1 MRLGLVASLALFF
14 RRASTALTA
23 SIAFRVPSMK
33 MLSSRPSSARGRKG
47 QGPQQQQQQQQQQQ
61 KQRRR
66 RRQQQLNHSDAERT
80 APTHDHDP
88 AHDHRHSEAG
98 CTDPTHDHS
107 HSDAE
112 CTDPTHD
119 HSHSDAE
126 AAHDHTHSDV
136 HHHQQQKMLLLLQE
150 QQQQLLLQEQQQQA
164 CGKTDGPVLFE
175 AGALEDW
182 LGPQSAQHSGLLV
195 KRPFCGAWDH
205 LRSDVD
211 KAVLRFG
218 RSAQLETEV
227 KNGEPEELSNRL
239 EAAMA
244 SFVAKAGLPA
254 ELSKQIH
261 IDACGLGN
269 VVGSMCPFASVLEI
283 KLEVHGEN
291 VCSRWH
297 QDWYAGRV

>member
-14 RRASTALTA
+14 RRARTALTA

-47 QGPQQQQQQQQQQQ
+47 QQQQQQQQQ
-61 KQRRR
+61 RR

-80 APTHDHDP
+80 APVHDHDP
-88 AHDHRHSEAG
+88 AHDHSHSEAG

-112 CTDPTHD
+112 AT
-119 HSHSDAE
+119 
-126 AAHDHTHSDV
+126 HDHTHSDV
-136 HHHQQQKMLLLLQE
+136 HHHQQQNMLLLLQE
-150 QQQQLLLQEQQQQA
+150 QQQLQLLQEQQQQA
-164 CGKTDGPVLFE
+164 RGKTDGPVLFE
-175 AGALEDW
+175 AGALKDW
-182 LGPQSAQHSGLLV
+182 LGPQCAQHSGLLV

-227 KNGEPEELSNRL
+227 KNGDPEELSNRL

>member
-33 MLSSRPSSARGRKG
+33 MLAGRLSRPSSARGRKG
-47 QGPQQQQQQQQQQQ
+47 QGPQQQEQQQQ
-61 KQRRR
+61 KQRR

-80 APTHDHDP
+80 APVHDHDP
-88 AHDHRHSEAG
+88 AHDHSHSEAG

-107 HSDAE
+107 HSDAKA
-112 CTDPTHD
+112 THG
-119 HSHSDAE
+119 
-126 AAHDHTHSDV
+126 HTHSDV
-136 HHHQQQKMLLLLQE
+136 HHHQQQKMLLLL
-150 QQQQLLLQEQQQQA
+150 LQEQQQQA
-164 CGKTDGPVLFE
+164 RGKTDGPVLFE
-175 AGALEDW
+175 AGALKDW

-218 RSAQLETEV
+218 RSAQLETLV

>member
-47 QGPQQQQQQQQQQQ
+47 QQQQQQQQQ

-66 RRQQQLNHSDAERT
+66 RQHNHSDAERT
-80 APTHDHDP
+80 AP
-88 AHDHRHSEAG
+88 AHDH
-98 CTDPTHDHS
+98 DPTHDHS
-107 HSDAE
+107 HSEAE

-126 AAHDHTHSDV
+126 ATHDHTHSDV
-136 HHHQQQKMLLLLQE
+136 HHQQQQKMLLLLQE
-150 QQQQLLLQEQQQQA
+150 QQQLLLWQEQQQQA
-164 CGKTDGPVLFE
+164 RAKTDGPVLFE
-175 AGALEDW
+175 AGALKDW

-239 EAAMA
+239 ESAMA

>member
-33 MLSSRPSSARGRKG
+33 MLSFSRARGRKG
-47 QGPQQQQQQQQQQQ
+47 QQQQQQQQQQ

-66 RRQQQLNHSDAERT
+66 RQQLNHSDAERT
-80 APTHDHDP
+80 AP
-88 AHDHRHSEAG
+88 AHDH
-98 CTDPTHDHS
+98 DPTHDHS
-107 HSDAE
+107 HSEAE

-119 HSHSDAE
+119 HSHSDAQCTDPTHDHSHSDAE
-126 AAHDHTHSDV
+126 ATHDHTHSDV
-136 HHHQQQKMLLLLQE
+136 HHQQQQKMLLLLQE
-150 QQQQLLLQEQQQQA
+150 QQQQLLLQEQQQHA
-164 CGKTDGPVLFE
+164 IGAKTDGPVLFE
-175 AGALEDW
+175 AGALKDW
-182 LGPQSAQHSGLLV
+182 LGPQSTQHSGLLV

>member
-1 MRLGLVASLALFF
+1 MHAHRPSSAKRMRLGLVASLALFF
-14 RRASTALTA
+14 RRASNAVKT

-33 MLSSRPSSARGRKG
+33 MLAGRLSTHPSSARGRKV
-47 QGPQQQQQQQQQQQ
+47 QASQQQQQQQQ
-61 KQRRR
+61 R
-66 RRQQQLNHSDAERT
+66 RRQQQLSHSDAER
-80 APTHDHDP
+80 PTSHDHG
-88 AHDHRHSEAG
+88 HSEAR
-98 CTDPTHDHS
+98 S
-107 HSDAE
+107 
-112 CTDPTHD
+112 
-119 HSHSDAE
+119 
-126 AAHDHTHSDV
+126 
-136 HHHQQQKMLLLLQE
+136 
-150 QQQQLLLQEQQQQA
+150 
-164 CGKTDGPVLFE
+164 KTDGPVLFE
-175 AGALEDW
+175 AGALKDW
-182 LGPQSAQHSGLLV
+182 LDPQSAQHNGLLV

-205 LRSDVD
+205 LSSDVD
-211 KAVLRFG
+211 KALLRFG

-227 KNGEPEELSNRL
+227 KNGEAEELSNRL
-239 EAAMA
+239 EASMA

>member
-1 MRLGLVASLALFF
+1 
-14 RRASTALTA
+14 
-23 SIAFRVPSMK
+23 
-33 MLSSRPSSARGRKG
+33 
-47 QGPQQQQQQQQQQQ
+47 
-61 KQRRR
+61 
-66 RRQQQLNHSDAERT
+66 
-80 APTHDHDP
+80 
-88 AHDHRHSEAG
+88 
-98 CTDPTHDHS
+98 
-107 HSDAE
+107 
-112 CTDPTHD
+112 
-119 HSHSDAE
+119 
-126 AAHDHTHSDV
+126 
-136 HHHQQQKMLLLLQE
+136 MLLLLQE

-261 IDACGLGN
+261 VDACGLGN

>member
-14 RRASTALTA
+14 RRARTALTA

-47 QGPQQQQQQQQQQQ
+47 QQQQQQQQQHQQ
-61 KQRRR
+61 KQQR

-80 APTHDHDP
+80 APAHDHDP
-88 AHDHRHSEAG
+88 
-98 CTDPTHDHS
+98 THNHS
-107 HSDAE
+107 HSEAE

-126 AAHDHTHSDV
+126 ATHDHTHSDV

-150 QQQQLLLQEQQQQA
+150 QQQQA
-164 CGKTDGPVLFE
+164 RGKTDGPVLFE
-175 AGALEDW
+175 AGALKDW

>member
-14 RRASTALTA
+14 RRARTALTA

-33 MLSSRPSSARGRKG
+33 MLAGRLSRPSSARGRKG
-47 QGPQQQQQQQQQQQ
+47 PGPQQQQQQQQ
-61 KQRRR
+61 KQRR

-80 APTHDHDP
+80 APVHDHDP
-88 AHDHRHSEAG
+88 AHDHSHSEAG

-107 HSDAE
+107 HSDAKA
-112 CTDPTHD
+112 THG
-119 HSHSDAE
+119 
-126 AAHDHTHSDV
+126 HTHSDV
-136 HHHQQQKMLLLLQE
+136 HHHQQQKMLLLL
-150 QQQQLLLQEQQQQA
+150 LQEQQQQA
-164 CGKTDGPVLFE
+164 RGKTDGPVLFE
-175 AGALEDW
+175 AGALKDW

-218 RSAQLETEV
+218 RSAQLETLV